1 MEIRIGSWKT
11 VVPFAGGGVP
21 VNKKLKL
28 LLILCVGVFA
38 ACQNETE
45 IANVDSVMS
54 EKASS
59 EASEAE
65 ESVAKTIIF
74 SSGVKEKITRGDKYN
89 YFALE
94 GTAEGYDQVTTIIEG
109 TAVDY
114 RETNNVWE
122 FDYPYQ
128 GPSVETEITFTADE
142 SVVYGDTGIDL
153 ADLAPE
159 SYVTVTFL
167 PNMNPTIT
175 PPAFTVTEGEAQNFL
190 SEDSGIN
197 EVVTI
202 TEIREIDALEELN
215 PLGEKLLEVEIQYV
229 NNGSVDTYI
238 APNYFSAL
246 DGEGKNLPLRYTH
259 FWLHT
264 VAPGESFTDKAY
276 FDITRDGPY
285 AIQFFDGAWIDS
297 EEAGE
302 TVNDI

>member
-1 MEIRIGSWKT
+1 MK
-11 VVPFAGGGVP
+11 
-21 VNKKLKL
+21 KKLGL
-28 LLILCVGVFA
+28 LFVLCAGVLA

-45 IANVDSVMS
+45 SSTLDSVVS
-54 EKASS
+54 EKSS
-59 EASEAE
+59 SVAVEAE
-65 ESVAKTIIF
+65 ESAAKTITF
-74 SSGVKEKITRGDKYN
+74 SSGVKDGITRGDKYN

-94 GTAEGYDQVTTIIEG
+94 GAAEGYDQVTAIIEG

-128 GPSVETEITFTADE
+128 GPSVETEITFTTDT
-142 SVVYGDTGIDL
+142 SVIYGDTGIELD
-153 ADLAPE
+153 DLAPE
-159 SYVTVTFL
+159 SYVTITFL
-167 PNMNPTIT
+167 PNENPTIT
-175 PPAFTVTEGEAQNFL
+175 PPAFTVNEGEAQNFL

-197 EVVTI
+197 ELVTVM
-202 TEIREIDALEELN
+202 EIREIDALEALN

-229 NNGSVDTYI
+229 NNGSGTTYI

-246 DGEGKNLPLRYTH
+246 DGEGKTLPLRYTH

-264 VAPGESFTDKAY
+264 VAPGESFADKVY
-276 FDITRDGPY
+276 FDVTSEGPY

-297 EEAGE
+297 EESGG

>member
-1 MEIRIGSWKT
+1 M
-11 VVPFAGGGVP
+11 
-21 VNKKLKL
+21 NKKFGL
-28 LLILCVGVFA
+28 LLIFCAGVFA

-45 IANVDSVMS
+45 SATVDSV
-54 EKASS
+54 
-59 EASEAE
+59 AE

-74 SSGVKEKITRGDKYN
+74 SSGVKDGITRGDKYN

-128 GPSVETEITFTADE
+128 GPSVETKITFTTDT
-142 SVVYGDTGIDL
+142 SVIYGDTGIDL
-153 ADLAPE
+153 DDLAPE
-159 SYVTVTFL
+159 SYATITFM
-167 PNMNPTIT
+167 PNEKPTIT

-197 EVVTI
+197 ELVTVMD
-202 TEIREIDALEELN
+202 IREIDALEELN
-215 PLGEKLLEVEIQYV
+215 PLGEKLLEVEIQYF

-246 DGEGKNLPLRYTH
+246 DGEGENLPLRYTH

-264 VAPGESFTDKAY
+264 VAPGDTFTDKAY
-276 FDITRDGPY
+276 FDITSEGPY
-285 AIQFFDGAWIDS
+285 SIQFFDGAWTDS
-297 EEAGE
+297 EEAGG
-302 TVNDI
+302 TGTDI

>member
-1 MEIRIGSWKT
+1 MRI
-11 VVPFAGGGVP
+11 AEGGIPMNKRVGV
-21 VNKKLKL
+21 L
-28 LLILCVGVFA
+28 LVACVGVFA

-45 IANVDSVMS
+45 SATVDSLVS
-54 EKASS
+54 EESTVA
-59 EASEAE
+59 ADTE
-65 ESVAKTIIF
+65 ESVTRTILF
-74 SSGVKEKITRGDKYN
+74 SSGVKDGITRGDKYN

-94 GTAEGYDQVTTIIEG
+94 GSAEGYDQVTTIIEG

-128 GPSVETEITFTADE
+128 GPSVETEITFTTDT
-142 SVVYGDTGIDL
+142 SVIYGDTGIEL

-159 SYVTVTFL
+159 SYVTITFM
-167 PNMNPTIT
+167 PNENPTIT
-175 PPAFTVTEGEAQNFL
+175 PPAFTVNEGEAQNFL
-190 SEDSGIN
+190 SDDSGIN
-197 EVVTI
+197 ELVTV

-246 DGEGKNLPLRYTH
+246 DAEGKNLPLRYTH

-264 VAPGESFTDKAY
+264 VAPGESFTDKVY
-276 FDITRDGPY
+276 FDITSNGPY

-297 EEAGE
+297 EEAGGI
-302 TVNDI
+302 VNDI

>member
-1 MEIRIGSWKT
+1 M
-11 VVPFAGGGVP
+11 
-21 VNKKLKL
+21 NKRFGL
-28 LLILCVGVFA
+28 LLVACVGIFA
-38 ACQNETE
+38 SCQNETE
-45 IANVDSVMS
+45 SATVDSLVS
-54 EKASS
+54 EESTV
-59 EASEAE
+59 EAE
-65 ESVAKTIIF
+65 ESVTKTILF
-74 SSGVKEKITRGDKYN
+74 SSGVKDGITRGDKYN

-128 GPSVETEITFTADE
+128 GPGVETEITFTTDT
-142 SVVYGDTGIDL
+142 SVLYGDTGIEL

-159 SYVTVTFL
+159 SYVTITFI
-167 PNMNPTIT
+167 PNDNPTIT
-175 PPAFTVTEGEAQNFL
+175 PPAFTVNEGEAQNFL

-197 EVVTI
+197 ELVTV

-215 PLGEKLLEVEIQYV
+215 PLGKRLLEVEIQYV

-238 APNYFSAL
+238 APNFSAL
-246 DGEGKNLPLRYTH
+246 DAEGKNLPLRYTH
-259 FWLHT
+259 FWLHS
-264 VAPGESFTDKAY
+264 VAPGESFTDKVY
-276 FDITRDGPY
+276 FDITSEGPY

-297 EEAGE
+297 EEAGG